1 MRGIISDKETK
12 VMPSKKQLDRAISHN
27 ITVAAYKNAKPE
39 NVGVLIEN
47 LFDKERLDEMLR
59 FRSTKR
65 EAGRPKQQ
73 EKRIE
78 EILMS
83 NIVSAEGAGD
93 QASRVSAYGI
103 EINEGQRVVP
113 LYEGFGEGPGTFL
126 TPYEHRFVVAFVP
139 LNNAAE
145 AARIASNPED
155 REKTRNWNKVGND
168 MMRRPA
174 VQKAIG
180 YMQKKLCVA
189 AALDS
194 VEIISNIREI
204 AAMALAAGKFDAA
217 IKANQILGEHLG
229 MFGKNTNMKNVTPT
243 NIDIFKSGEELV
255 DNKNDIKDM
264 ATKLGITF
272 KDITPTN
279 ET

>member
-1 MRGIISDKETK
+1 MEKVHAITK
-12 VMPSKKQLDRAISHN
+12 
-27 ITVAAYKNAKPE
+27 AAYHQADPSRVRGLVQGLYE
-39 NVGVLIEN
+39 ET
-47 LFDKERLDEMLR
+47 RLDEMLAYQSR
-59 FRSTKR
+59 KR
-65 EAGRPKQQ
+65 GKGRPKAMEQ
-73 EKRIE
+73 RINE
-78 EILMS
+78 VMLT
-83 NIVSAEGAGD
+83 D
-93 QASRVSAYGI
+93 

-126 TPYEHRFVVAFVP
+126 TPYEHRFVVAFIP

-145 AARIASNPED
+145 AARVASNPED

-168 MMRRPA
+168 LMRRPA

-229 MFGKNTNMKNVTPT
+229 MFGKAATMKDVTT
-243 NIDIFKSGEELV
+243 KTIDIFKSGEDLV

-272 KDITPTN
+272 KGEVSGGGHKTRD
-279 ET
+279 

>member
-1 MRGIISDKETK
+1 MEQKRKPYYVKSSPRQGKVHDVAKANMHNANPEKIQGLLSDLY
-12 VMPSKKQLDRAISHN
+12 Q
-27 ITVAAYKNAKPE
+27 PE
-39 NVGVLIEN
+39 KLS
-47 LFDKERLDEMLR
+47 EMLA

-83 NIVSAEGAGD
+83 NIVSAE
-93 QASRVSAYGI
+93 GI

-272 KDITPTN
+272 KDVTPTN

>member
-1 MRGIISDKETK
+1 
-12 VMPSKKQLDRAISHN
+12 MPSKKQLDRAISHD
-27 ITVAAYKNAKPE
+27 ITKAAYHNANPKF
-39 NVGVLIEN
+39 VGMKIDS
-47 LFDKERLDEMLR
+47 LFEEKKLDEMLR

-65 EAGRPKQQ
+65 GQGRIKAIEQ
-73 EKRIE
+73 RIE
-78 EILMS
+78 DIMTKD
-83 NIVSAEGAGD
+83 IVSVE
-93 QASRVSAYGI
+93 GI

>member
-1 MRGIISDKETK
+1 MKQGRKPYYTK
-12 VMPSKKQLDRAISHN
+12 SSSRQGKVHDVAKANMHN
-27 ITVAAYKNAKPE
+27 ANPVKVQRMIHDLYRPE
-39 NVGVLIEN
+39 KLN
-47 LFDKERLDEMLR
+47 EMLAY
-59 FRSTKR
+59 RSTKR
-65 EAGRPKQQ
+65 TVGRPKQ
-73 EKRIE
+73 EDKRIE
-78 EILMS
+78 EVLMS
-83 NIVSAEGAGD
+83 DLVSAEG
-93 QASRVSAYGI
+93 V

-113 LYEGFGEGPGTFL
+113 LYEGFGEGPATFL

-145 AARIASNPED
+145 AARISASPED

-174 VQKAIG
+174 VQRAIG

-189 AALDS
+189 AALDQ
-194 VEIISNIREI
+194 VEIITNIREI
-204 AAMALAAGKFDAA
+204 AAAAMAAGKFEAA

-229 MFGKNTNMKNVTPT
+229 MFGKNAGNMKDVT
-243 NIDIFKSGEELV
+243 NKAIDIFKSGEDLI

-272 KDITPTN
+272 KD
-279 ET
+279 

>member
-1 MRGIISDKETK
+1 
-12 VMPSKKQLDRAISHN
+12 MPSREQLDRAIIHD
-27 ITVAAYKNAKPE
+27 ITKAAYHNATPSRVKGLVDNLYNEETLTNMLKNST
-39 NVGVLIEN
+39 
-47 LFDKERLDEMLR
+47 FQR
-59 FRSTKR
+59 RS
-65 EAGRPKQQ
+65 G
-73 EKRIE
+73 
-78 EILMS
+78 
-83 NIVSAEGAGD
+83 
-93 QASRVSAYGI
+93 RVSAKEHRIKEIMSKEIVSVEGI

-145 AARIASNPED
+145 AARVSANPED

-189 AALDS
+189 AALDQ

-229 MFGKNTNMKNVTPT
+229 MFGKAAALKDVTT
-243 NIDIFKSGEELV
+243 KTIDIFKSGEDLI

-272 KDITPTN
+272 KDVTGSGSGDGS
-279 ET
+279 